1 MNCKSP
7 CFKTRFLTNMFSGG
21 QFKMV
26 VSAALIIW
34 VLLAGIFIMLSTK
47 TMMNPMLIIVD
58 TGVHTLLITSS
69 IFVAQTLYNSIN
81 FKKKWVGYFTLILL
95 VYLGVIIGEITSQ
108 YISQKF
114 IYKGAIPEEM
124 FVKSL
129 IFSLFVSTIFC
140 TVFSAYEMLRLKLE
154 KAMLVIKEKEVNEHL
169 LKSLKSQAE
178 LQALQ
183 AKINPHFLFNTL
195 NSIAALITIDP
206 DKAEVAVE
214 KLSKIFRFTL
224 KNSTTS
230 KVLVSESLDFV
241 KSYLELEKLRLG
253 DRLEFDVELIG
264 SADDVYVFDLLIQPL
279 VENSIK
285 HGIGPIVD
293 GGKIDVRVEV
303 KSDCIEIN
311 VNDNGQ
317 GLVDKETDSGHGL
330 VNIKQRLDL
339 AYEDN
344 YEMTVED
351 DQGVKVFL
359 KIPKESNV

>member
-1 MNCKSP
+1 
-7 CFKTRFLTNMFSGG
+7 MFSGG
-21 QFKMV
+21 QLKMV
-26 VSAALIIW
+26 LSAVLIIW

-47 TMMNPMLIIVD
+47 SVMNPLLIIID
-58 TGVHTLLITSS
+58 TGVHTLLITFS
-69 IFVAQTLYNSIN
+69 ILVAQTLYRSIH
-81 FKKKWVGYFTLILL
+81 FKKKWVGYLSLITL
-95 VYLGVIIGEITSQ
+95 VYLGVIIGELVSQ
-108 YISQKF
+108 YFAQKVL
-114 IYKGAIPEEM
+114 YRGAIPEEM

-140 TVFSAYEMLRLKLE
+140 AVFSAYEMLRLKLE
-154 KAMLVIKEKEVNEHL
+154 KAMLVIKQKEVNEHL

-206 DKAEVAVE
+206 EKAEVAVE

-253 DRLEFDVELIG
+253 ERLKFDVELIG
-264 SADDVYVFDLLIQPL
+264 PAEDVYVFDLLIQPL

-285 HGIGPIVD
+285 HGIGPKVG

-303 KSDCIEIN
+303 KSDYLEIY

-317 GLVDKETDSGHGL
+317 GLIDKETDSGHGL
-330 VNIKQRLDL
+330 VNIKQRLEL
-339 AYEDN
+339 AYQNN
-344 YEMTVED
+344 YEMIVED